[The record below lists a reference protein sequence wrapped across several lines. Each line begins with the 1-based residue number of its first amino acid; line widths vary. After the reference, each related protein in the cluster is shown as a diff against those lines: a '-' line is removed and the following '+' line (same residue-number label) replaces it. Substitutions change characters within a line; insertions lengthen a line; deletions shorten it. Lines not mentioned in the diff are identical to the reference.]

1 VGRKELAEASL
12 DWMFIDS
19 IPLLYDKRKIV
30 RQTKVEEWLDLAQVV
45 RELGLERNNEN
56 RRDSGLAEYVV

>member
-1 VGRKELAEASL
+1 MGRKELAEASS

-19 IPLLYDKRKIV
+19 MPLLYDKRRIV

-45 RELGLERNNEN
+45 KELGLERNNEN